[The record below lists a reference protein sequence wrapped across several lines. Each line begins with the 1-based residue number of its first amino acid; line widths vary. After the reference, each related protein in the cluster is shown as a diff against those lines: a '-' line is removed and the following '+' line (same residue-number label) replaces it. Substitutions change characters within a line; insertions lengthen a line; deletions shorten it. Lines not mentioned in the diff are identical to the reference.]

1 MEESIS
7 KMPKMEKALFAAGC
21 FWGIE
26 EAFRKVSGVIDV
38 RAGYSGGTT
47 DAPTYENVCSGNT
60 GHAEVVEVIF
70 NPKEVSYREL
80 LNVFWD
86 AHDPTQKGGQG
97 PDIGSQYR
105 SAIFY
110 LNDTQKKIAENSQ
123 KELELSGKYTQ
134 RIATEITQA
143 SEFFKAEEYHQ
154 QYLAKNLAKRSRK

>member
-70 NPKEVSYREL
+70 NPEEVSYKEL

-86 AHDPTQKGGQG
+86 AHDPAKVEGQKEGQG
-97 PDIGSQYR
+97 PDIGNQYR

-110 LNDTQKKIAENSQ
+110 LNDAQKEIAEDSF
-123 KELELSGKYTQ
+123 KELELSKKYTQ
-134 RIATEITQA
+134 GITTEITQA

-154 QYLAKNLAKRSRK
+154 QYLAKKK